1 MARMDRAPHT
11 TEPEVPSNDELVEEI
26 AQGDA
31 EALRT
36 LYRRL
41 SSMVYGLAL
50 RIEGNEADAEEV
62 LVDTFYQ
69 VWSQAAQY
77 DVSRGTVIGWILNIT
92 RSRAIDRLR
101 SRRRSDRDRDL
112 EPAVALPGTAPP
124 DPEQEAIKE
133 DERSRL
139 REVIAQLPTDQ
150 RWAVELAYFSG
161 LSQTQIAERLGQP
174 LGTVKTRLR
183 LAMEKMRRSVTGG
196 GTP

>member
-1 MARMDRAPHT
+1 MARMDHAPHT

-69 VWSQAAQY
+69 VWTQATQY
-77 DVSRGTVIGWILNIT
+77 DASRGTVVGWILNIT

>member
-1 MARMDRAPHT
+1 MACSRCCVLSRAIRPREGRLPGNTMARMDHAPHT

-69 VWSQAAQY
+69 VWTQAR
-77 DVSRGTVIGWILNIT
+77 RGTG
-92 RSRAIDRLR
+92 
-101 SRRRSDRDRDL
+101 
-112 EPAVALPGTAPP
+112 P
-124 DPEQEAIKE
+124 
-133 DERSRL
+133 
-139 REVIAQLPTDQ
+139 
-150 RWAVELAYFSG
+150 
-161 LSQTQIAERLGQP
+161 
-174 LGTVKTRLR
+174 
-183 LAMEKMRRSVTGG
+183 
-196 GTP
+196 